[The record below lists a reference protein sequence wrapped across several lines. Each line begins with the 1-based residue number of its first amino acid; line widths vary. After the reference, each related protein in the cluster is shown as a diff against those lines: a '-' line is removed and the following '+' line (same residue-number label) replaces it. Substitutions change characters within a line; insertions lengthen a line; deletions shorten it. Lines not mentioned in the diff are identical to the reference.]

1 VKHRGTGS
9 IYRRGAVYWV
19 AYYRNG
25 KLYRESS
32 HSEKEQ
38 EARKL
43 LKRRQGEISLGRFIG
58 PDAEKVTVRELAADY
73 LNDYSVNQRKSL
85 DKAERLIKRFNEDG
99 KEIDSEFM
107 AFFGDFKAHSV
118 TTDLVKRYIAQRKE
132 KDAANGTLNRELS
145 GLKRMFNLGIQAEK
159 IYRRPH
165 IPLLTE
171 SPPRQGF
178 FEYGEFVAF
187 RNALP
192 DYFKPVV
199 TFAYYTGWRKQEI
212 LKLRWNQID
221 LNARTVRLEAGTT
234 KNGKGRV
241 LKLNGELLE
250 TIGAQWER
258 RKVAEIPGESPTLL
272 CPYVFHREGKPIRD
286 FRKAWDK
293 ARTKT
298 GLTTKTLHDFRRTA
312 VRDMVRDG
320 TPETV
325 AMMISDHQT
334 RSGFDCYDIT
344 SENDL
349 EDAARKMSIRAESLE
364 RTTNVVAFKRN

>member
-1 VKHRGTGS
+1 M
-9 IYRRGAVYWV
+9 
-19 AYYRNG
+19 
-25 KLYRESS
+25 
-32 HSEKEQ
+32 
-38 EARKL
+38 
-43 LKRRQGEISLGRFIG
+43 LK
-58 PDAEKVTVRELAADY
+58 
-73 LNDYSVNQRKSL
+73 
-85 DKAERLIKRFNEDG
+85 
-99 KEIDSEFM
+99 
-107 AFFGDFKAHSV
+107 
-118 TTDLVKRYIAQRKE
+118 
-132 KDAANGTLNRELS
+132 
-145 GLKRMFNLGIQAEK
+145 
-159 IYRRPH
+159 
-165 IPLLTE
+165 E

-178 FEYGEFVAF
+178 FDYGEFVAF
-187 RNALP
+187 RKALP
-192 DYFKPVV
+192 EYFKPVV

-234 KNGKGRV
+234 KNGKGRA
-241 LKLNGELLE
+241 LEATGELLE

-325 AMMISDHQT
+325 AMMISGHQT
-334 RSGFDCYDIT
+334 RSVFDRYNIT

-349 EDAARKMSIRAESLE
+349 EEAARKMSIRAESLE